1 MGHLVAT
8 GAESGL
14 AKSVLTQMILP
25 SRQRLRGDAAA
36 ADRPIYDVQDGK
48 DNGRPRSTITRG
60 FHNLYRISVALPA
73 RQNSKWAM
81 LSE

>member
-36 ADRPIYDVQDGK
+36 ADRPIDIRCT
-48 DNGRPRSTITRG
+48 GRQG
-60 FHNLYRISVALPA
+60 QWPA
-73 RQNSKWAM
+73 KEAQ
-81 LSE
+81 